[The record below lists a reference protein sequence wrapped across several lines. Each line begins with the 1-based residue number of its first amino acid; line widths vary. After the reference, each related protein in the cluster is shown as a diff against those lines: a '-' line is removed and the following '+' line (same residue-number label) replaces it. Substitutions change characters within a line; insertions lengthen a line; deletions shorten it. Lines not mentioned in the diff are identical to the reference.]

1 MCCRY
6 AVRKIDIFYL
16 VCDCLESYGNIDNYV
31 IFKNV
36 FNYAQQEL
44 P

>member
-1 MCCRY
+1 MFCRY

-16 VCDCLESYGNIDNYV
+16 VRDCLESYGNIDNCV